1 MNAVGESISGDATG
15 QVVVRLPGVLRE
27 LAEGQ
32 REVRVP
38 VPRSARV
45 ADVLDRL
52 VETRPVLARRLRDE
66 TGALRRHVNVYVDGE
81 DVRRG
86 AGLAEPVAPGAVID
100 VLPSIAG
107 GSSGETH

>member
-1 MNAVGESISGDATG
+1 MNGVAASAGGTG
-15 QVVVRLPGVLRE
+15 IVVVRLPGVLRE

-38 VPRSARV
+38 VSPPAHL
-45 ADVLDRL
+45 ADVLDGL
-52 VETRPVLARRLRDE
+52 VERRPVLARRLRDE

-107 GSSGETH
+107 GSFAETG